1 MLHEND
7 KIRVH
12 MIDWPHRREIKTR
25 NHGEVIT
32 IQKHPLT
39 GQLCIDWRRG
49 FDPLAHMGDSLV
61 PLRSFAWTVVF
72 ENTKTFELYHNN
84 EIAGGVVQLSAEYD
98 DLRRACAAGVA

>member
-12 MIDWPHRREIKTR
+12 MIEWPRRCEIKTR
-25 NHGEVIT
+25 NHGEVFT
-32 IQKHPLT
+32 IQKHPRT

-49 FDPLAHMGDSLV
+49 SDPLAHMGDGLL

-72 ENTKTFELYHNN
+72 ENVETGTLYHNN
-84 EIAGGVVQLSAEYD
+84 EIAGGVVELAPEYD
-98 DLRRACAAGVA
+98 DLRRACAAGAA

>member
-25 NHGEVIT
+25 NYGEVFT
-32 IQKHPLT
+32 IQKHPRT

-49 FDPLAHMGDSLV
+49 SSPLVHMGDGLS
-61 PLRSFAWTVVF
+61 PLHSFAWTVVF
-72 ENTKTFELYHNN
+72 ENTKTGELYHNN

-98 DLRRACAAGVA
+98 DLRRAVGIT